1 MQAADVAKD
10 TQFNFHHISLLV
22 FSPHWFLPH
31 DFTDKRNILF
41 PGRDTRIKREANQQ
55 YLLLRGKRLKYF
67 APNYPR
73 ISNKN
78 KPKIYG
84 YLKKVPTQKQY
95 FVSYPYGV
103 GGDTLL
109 DRLSGAN
116 NFDFDNWITTALLS
130 YFFNRFILTPFNVP
144 SLTSLLGQAF
154 TFVTG
159 RSFGNTL
166 DFSDL
171 KSGKSRLKR
180 SEDFLFDSESVN
192 GTFRFE
198 NLPKSQSLYPHL
210 NTLLSL
216 ASVVGKILINIFCL
230 NKVGFSIFLGQMI
243 LSDHLHSHWH
253 WLSQYRI

>member
-10 TQFNFHHISLLV
+10 TQFNFHHISCLV
-22 FSPHWFLPH
+22 FSPPWFLPH
-31 DFTDKRNILF
+31 DFTDKWNILF
-41 PGRDTRIKREANQQ
+41 PGRDPRIKRDANQQ

-67 APNYPR
+67 ANNYPLR
-73 ISNKN
+73 N

-103 GGDTLL
+103 GGDSLL
-109 DRLSGAN
+109 DRLSGAS

-144 SLTSLLGQAF
+144 SLTALLGQAF

-159 RSFGNTL
+159 RSFGSTL
-166 DFSDL
+166 NFSDL
-171 KSGKSRLKR
+171 KPGKSRPRR
-180 SEDFLFDSESVN
+180 SADILFDSESVN

-198 NLPKSQSLYPHL
+198 NLAKHESLYIPL

-216 ASVVGKILINIFCL
+216 ASVVGKI
-230 NKVGFSIFLGQMI
+230 
-243 LSDHLHSHWH
+243 
-253 WLSQYRI
+253 

>member
-31 DFTDKRNILF
+31 DFTDKWNIVF
-41 PGRDTRIKREANQQ
+41 PGRDPRIKRDANQQ
-55 YLLLRGKRLKYF
+55 YLLLRGKRLKHF
-67 APNYPR
+67 ANNYPR
-73 ISNKN
+73 ISRN

-95 FVSYPYGV
+95 FVSYPHGV

-109 DRLSGAN
+109 EQLSGASN
-116 NFDFDNWITTALLS
+116 IDFDSWITTMFLS

-144 SLTSLLGQAF
+144 SLTGLLGQAF

-159 RSFGNTL
+159 RSFGSTL

-171 KSGKSRLKR
+171 NSGKSRVKR

-198 NLPKSQSLYPHL
+198 NLPKSESLYIPL

-216 ASVVGKILINIFCL
+216 ASIVGKIWIN
-230 NKVGFSIFLGQMI
+230 KFSFR
-243 LSDHLHSHWH
+243 DH
-253 WLSQYRI
+253 

>member
-1 MQAADVAKD
+1 M
-10 TQFNFHHISLLV
+10 
-22 FSPHWFLPH
+22 
-31 DFTDKRNILF
+31 
-41 PGRDTRIKREANQQ
+41 
-55 YLLLRGKRLKYF
+55 
-67 APNYPR
+67 
-73 ISNKN
+73 
-78 KPKIYG
+78 
-84 YLKKVPTQKQY
+84 KKVPTQKQY

-109 DRLSGAN
+109 DRLGAST
-116 NFDFDNWITTALLS
+116 FDFDNWITTALLS

-171 KSGKSRLKR
+171 KTGKSRLRR

-198 NLPKSQSLYPHL
+198 NLPKSESLYVPL

-216 ASVVGKILINIFCL
+216 ASVVGKILINRFCLELDLSNVSKKQSIKRIFCFICHLSL
-230 NKVGFSIFLGQMI
+230 N
-243 LSDHLHSHWH
+243 
-253 WLSQYRI
+253 